1 MVNEVMQKYYSR
13 MAKEGVLNAFICSL
27 GVGFGALLIST
38 FVFWLTGF
46 VYPWIGFIAMG
57 VVTAAAMPLFYYNK
71 FRPSKKMIAQRVD
84 ELGLKER
91 LLTMVELENNDSYIA
106 QRQRE
111 DARLAI
117 EAISAKFVKIV
128 VSTPAV
134 ILAAALALTSGAMTT
149 VSFLSKDGI
158 LPSGGDL
165 IEEAVTPLPI
175 EYEVEFV
182 EVGNGVLDGDIF
194 QLVEEGQTIA
204 EVVAIPDPDWFVYQ
218 WIYEIDGVEQI
229 LEETDVFYVE
239 GLTVNQNM
247 LITVVFAELSEGE
260 QGDGSGEGESENEED
275 EGESEPSEGEE
286 GDKEEGKNEEQPP
299 QDSNDE
305 AGGDGAGGKPNESH
319 QVNDGKTDYGGEV
332 YDNAVNDARGEM
344 EGNDEIPGDLKDI
357 IGDYFDNIQ
366 K

>member
-1 MVNEVMQKYYSR
+1 MVNQVMQKYYSR
-13 MAKEGVLNAFICSL
+13 MAKEGLLNAFIYAL
-27 GVGFGALLIST
+27 GAGFGALLISA

-46 VYPWIGFIAMG
+46 EYPWVGFIIMG
-57 VVTAAAMPLFYYNK
+57 VVASATMPLLYFAK
-71 FRPSKKMIAQRVD
+71 FRPSKKTIARRVD

-111 DARLAI
+111 DARLAV
-117 EAISAKFVKIV
+117 EAISAKILKIV
-128 VSTPAV
+128 VSIPAI
-134 ILAAALALTSGAMTT
+134 ILASTLALTSGGMIT
-149 VSFLSKDGI
+149 VSFLAKDGL

-175 EYEVEFV
+175 EYEVEFI

-194 QLVEEGQTIA
+194 QLVEEGQTIT

-218 WIYEIDGVEQI
+218 WVYEIDGVEQI

-239 GLTVNQNM
+239 GLTVTQNM

-260 QGDGSGEGESENEED
+260 QGDGSGEGA
-275 EGESEPSEGEE
+275 SEGEE
-286 GDKEEGKNEEQPP
+286 EEEGETQPEEGEESEEQGENGEEPP
-299 QDSNDE
+299 PSDDDD
-305 AGGDGAGGKPNESH
+305 AGGDQAGGKPNESH

-332 YDNAVNDARGEM
+332 YENAVNDARGEM